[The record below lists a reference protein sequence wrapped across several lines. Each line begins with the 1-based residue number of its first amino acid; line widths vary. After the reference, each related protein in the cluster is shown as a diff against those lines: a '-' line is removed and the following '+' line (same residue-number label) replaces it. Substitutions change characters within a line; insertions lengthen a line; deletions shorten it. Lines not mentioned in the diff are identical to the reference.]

1 MVPFFKGL
9 NYRQKL
15 LIMDF
20 VIYLRRYKLSGIK
33 GNGVKFFIK
42 AFLRKDYP

>member
-20 VIYLRRYKLSGIK
+20 VVYFRRCKLLEIK
-33 GNGVKFFIK
+33 GNRVEFSIK
-42 AFLRKDYP
+42 AFLEKDYP